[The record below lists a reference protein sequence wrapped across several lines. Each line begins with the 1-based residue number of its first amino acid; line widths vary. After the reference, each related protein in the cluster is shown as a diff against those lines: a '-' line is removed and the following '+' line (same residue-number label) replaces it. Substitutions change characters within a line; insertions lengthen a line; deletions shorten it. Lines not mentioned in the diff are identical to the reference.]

1 MNVICPKCG
10 RTFQA
15 PDDAPDH
22 KLRCSECGAL
32 FVIQNETPSPPEPPR
47 DATADRLADT
57 DLE

>member
-1 MNVICPKCG
+1 MDVTCPKCG

-22 KLRCSECGAL
+22 KLRCSECGTVFA
-32 FVIQNETPSPPEPPR
+32 IENG
-47 DATADRLADT
+47 DANASREADT